1 MKNYV
6 LGTYHP
12 GNSFLHRP
20 PAVLKILVLIA
31 WILAVSLGCRQVLWL
46 SIPGAI
52 AIILLFITRVPVR
65 IVWAVSYT
73 HLTLPTKA

>member
-12 GNSFLHRP
+12 GNSFLHRT

-46 SIPGAI
+46 SIPGA
-52 AIILLFITRVPVR
+52 
-65 IVWAVSYT
+65 VSYT
-73 HLTLPTKA
+73 HL